1 MLLRIPNH
9 TAPTASADL
18 NAPDRLS
25 ILSVPPTMSRPMSM
39 PDFAALLDTS
49 TPLYEARAQNRRQT
63 SPVRGTGH
71 ARKKLSISLAAGL
84 MMNHNSPQIPSAH
97 HDLHLELLRNQTK
110 SPEDAA
116 PGSPVKSSL
125 DGTKEED
132 HVFQPGHD
140 NLFHAYALRVRHSD
154 DVYDES

>member
-1 MLLRIPNH
+1 
-9 TAPTASADL
+9 
-18 NAPDRLS
+18 
-25 ILSVPPTMSRPMSM
+25 MSM

-71 ARKKLSISLAAGL
+71 ARKK
-84 MMNHNSPQIPSAH
+84 IPSAH